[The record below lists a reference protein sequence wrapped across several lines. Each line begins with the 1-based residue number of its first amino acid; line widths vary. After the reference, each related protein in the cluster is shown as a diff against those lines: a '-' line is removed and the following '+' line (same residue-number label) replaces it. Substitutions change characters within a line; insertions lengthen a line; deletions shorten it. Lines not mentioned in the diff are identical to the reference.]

1 MAKKRNFRCYM
12 DKIIKK
18 CTLQDLES
26 LRRISIETF
35 RQTFADSNTEENM
48 TAYLDSAY
56 NEKKLYN
63 ELSNPDS
70 SFFFLYVN
78 ERLAGYMKINEYP
91 SQTDINDSDAIELE
105 RLYILK
111 DFQGIGLGNE
121 LMNHAISIATE
132 HGKKYIWLGVWEHNE
147 RAKLFYKKKGFYRIG
162 AHSFV
167 VGDDVQT
174 DYVMRKDLA
183 E

>member
-1 MAKKRNFRCYM
+1 MIKL
-12 DKIIKK
+12 IKK
-18 CTLQDLES
+18 CTLQDLDD
-26 LRRISIETF
+26 LCRISIETF
-35 RQTFADSNTEENM
+35 YQTFADTNTTENM
-48 TAYLDSAY
+48 TAYLEAAY
-56 NEKKLYN
+56 NAEKLYK

-111 DFQGIGLGNE
+111 DFQGAGLGND
-121 LMNHAISIATE
+121 LMNHVISIANE
-132 HGKKYIWLGVWEHNE
+132 GGKKYVWLGVWEHNE
-147 RAKLFYKKKGFYRIG
+147 RAKRFYNKHGFYRIG
-162 AHSFV
+162 EHSFT

-174 DYVMRKDLA
+174 DYVMRNDLSQKGA
-183 E
+183 LI

>member
-1 MAKKRNFRCYM
+1 MAKKRNCRCYM

-56 NEKKLYN
+56 NEKKLYK

-70 SFFFLYVN
+70 SFFFILVD
-78 ERLAGYMKINEYP
+78 ECLAGYLKINEFP
-91 SQTDINDSDAIELE
+91 SQTDINDIDSLELE
-105 RLYILK
+105 RIYILK
-111 DFQGIGLGNE
+111 NFQGAGLGKDLLE
-121 LMNHAISIATE
+121 HTISVAIE
-132 HGKKYIWLGVWEHNE
+132 RGKKYIWLGVWEHNE
-147 RAKLFYKKKGFYRIG
+147 RAKRFYQKNGFYRIG

-174 DYVMRKDLA
+174 DYVMRKDL
-183 E
+183 